1 MQMVDFILDTL
12 KKKLRIGCEP
22 RIEQRMIDPSSG
34 LSYKPL
40 FLKIAELLGTKL
52 EISRH
57 NDKNYY
63 LVRGNNRKSLNLIL
77 NYFYFYNLYSSKYLD
92 YKN

>member
-1 MQMVDFILDTL
+1 
-12 KKKLRIGCEP
+12 
-22 RIEQRMIDPSSG
+22 MIDPSSG